1 MAIDVEKAGAGF
13 SFEAPAEV
21 FACRGRRG
29 QNPVRYRRFDTTAEA
44 VRFAIE
50 ELPPPLLLGTYLEAQ
65 EVRFD
70 RGGIRV
76 LYERADYPLPRLM
89 ESHAEDSVEKGPA

>member
-1 MAIDVEKAGAGF
+1 MALEVQKAGAAF

-50 ELPPPLLLGTYLEAQ
+50 ELPAPLLLGTYLEAQ

-89 ESHAEDSVEKGPA
+89 ESQAEDSVKK

>member
-1 MAIDVEKAGAGF
+1 MAIEVENVGGAF

-21 FACRGRRG
+21 FACRGPRG
-29 QNPVRYRRFDTTAEA
+29 RNPVKYRRFDTTAEA

-50 ELPPPLLLGTYLEAQ
+50 ELPAPLLLGTYLEAQ

-70 RGGIRV
+70 REAIRM
-76 LYERADYPLPRLM
+76 LYERTDYPLPRLT
-89 ESHAEDSVEKGPA
+89 ESQAEDSVERNRA

>member
-1 MAIDVEKAGAGF
+1 MAIEVENAGAAF

-21 FACRGRRG
+21 FACGRRG
-29 QNPVRYRRFDTTAEA
+29 HNPVRYRRFDTTAEA

-50 ELPPPLLLGTYLEAQ
+50 ELPAPLLLGTYLEAQ

-89 ESHAEDSVEKGPA
+89 ESQAEDSVKK